1 MLYILLAVLMIAMD
15 QGVKYW
21 ALTSLQAQQTI
32 PLIDG
37 VFHLTYVENRGAA
50 FSMFAQFDSR
60 WILLRWL
67 WLSQLRSLLC
77 CIKV

>member
-1 MLYILLAVLMIAMD
+1 MLYILLAVLMIAVD

-37 VFHLTYVENRGAA
+37 VFHLTINIIRDH
-50 FSMFAQFDSR
+50 FRQF
-60 WILLRWL
+60 
-67 WLSQLRSLLC
+67 
-77 CIKV
+77 